1 MNISQILAALVAAS
15 VGLLA
20 MAVFQHAETGH
31 YQRSGEGLV
40 DTRTGELW
48 VLTPL
53 DQAQR
58 EQVTWELPHRRVW
71 LRFVSPVEAT
81 LDNETLSTATRTLS
95 SEAKAPSSEAAKA
108 PAQ

>member
-1 MNISQILAALVAAS
+1 MNLNQILAALLVAS
-15 VGLLA
+15 VLLLT
-20 MAVFQHAETGH
+20 MGVFRHAGTGR

-58 EQVTWELPHRRVW
+58 EQVAWELPHRRVW
-71 LRFVSPVEAT
+71 LRFVSPIEAT
-81 LDNETLSTATRTLS
+81 LDNETLSTATRTLTAG
-95 SEAKAPSSEAAKA
+95 AKT
-108 PAQ
+108 Q